1 MHENY
6 LLSDGGEDTLIHLC
20 QKAEMTLLYFYPK
33 DMTPGCTKQAQ
44 WLRDHYQDFLDKG
57 IQIIGVS
64 RDDVKRHQR
73 FIEKY
78 SLPFI
83 LISDIDSILCKTF
96 DVLKEKS
103 MFGVSY
109 VGIVRSTFLLD
120 KEGHTL
126 QQWRN
131 IKLND
136 HFEVLAS
143 LLSDQ

>member
-6 LLSDGGEDTLIHLC
+6 LLSDGKEDTLANLC
-20 QKAEMTLLYFYPK
+20 QKAEKTLLYFYPK

-44 WLRDHYQDFLDKG
+44 WLRDHYQNFLDKG

-64 RDDVKRHQR
+64 RDDVNKHQK
-73 FIEKY
+73 FIEKHE
-78 SLPFI
+78 LPFL
-83 LISDIDSILCKTF
+83 LISDIDSKLCKAF

-103 MFGVSY
+103 IFGVSY
-109 VGIVRSTFLLD
+109 VGIVRSTFLVT
-120 KEGHTL
+120 KEGSTL

-136 HFEVLAS
+136 HFKVLKS
-143 LLSDQ
+143 LLEE